1 MAIRA
6 ANGGILTARAIVDA
20 ATSPGHELHGRFEWD
35 DAKAADRHRLD
46 QARALVRV
54 VRERQL
60 DRRGHP
66 VSLRV
71 FHSLPEPASPT
82 GRAYVTLDEIKASE
96 PLTRELRR
104 QMDFDWRA
112 LKRRYDQYEDF
123 WRLVERETREHADE
137 AGEGDEPEDLGDGD

>member
-1 MAIRA
+1 
-6 ANGGILTARAIVDA
+6 
-20 ATSPGHELHGRFEWD
+20 
-35 DAKAADRHRLD
+35 
-46 QARALVRV
+46 
-54 VRERQL
+54 
-60 DRRGHP
+60 
-66 VSLRV
+66 V
-71 FHSLPEPASPT
+71 FHSLPESASPT